1 MSNVSKIFFMAAWMF
16 AVEVSIHELT
26 GLGVKGGRIS
36 RPEYLMWY
44 SIPLILGVIGWYFR
58 KRYLGK

>member
-26 GLGVKGGRIS
+26 GLGVKGVRIS
-36 RPEYLMWY
+36 RLEYLMWY
-44 SIPLILGVIGWYFR
+44 SIPLILGVIGWFFR
-58 KRYLGK
+58 KRYFGK